1 MLAVDGHLAG
11 LDLAAH
17 AADVA
22 QRLLGA
28 AVLDA
33 ARQKLHVVAQVVAVG
48 TGALLG
54 KTQRL
59 DLAHGLRDL

>member
-1 MLAVDGHLAG
+1 LPASISLHTT
-11 LDLAAH
+11 
-17 AADVA
+17 ADVA

-48 TGALLG
+48 AGALLG